1 MKKNQDLS
9 GLARCFLFQGIGKE
23 EQEQLLVCMEG
34 IEKECGKQE
43 ILLREEEPA
52 GHIGIVLEG
61 CVQVVEEDVWGNR
74 SILEQIEEGG
84 LYGAAF
90 ACAGIKK
97 SPVSVVAVTPVRIL
111 QIKIEKVMHV
121 CPNAC
126 PCHQQVIQNL
136 VYLLAR
142 KNVALSEKI
151 QHISKRSTREK
162 LLAYLADEI
171 KKTGRKHFQIP
182 FSRQELAD
190 YLCVDRSA
198 MSAELGKLKREGI
211 IEFQKNEFWVL

>member
-1 MKKNQDLS
+1 MRKNLLS
-9 GLARCFLFQGIGKE
+9 LGAIAMDMVINSHELPKDDGFSFIPVSYTHL
-23 EQEQLLVCMEG
+23 
-34 IEKECGKQE
+34 
-43 ILLREEEPA
+43 
-52 GHIGIVLEG
+52 
-61 CVQVVEEDVWGNR
+61 
-74 SILEQIEEGG
+74 

-211 IEFQKNEFWVL
+211 IEFRKNEFWVL